1 MKTYSLLVT
10 LQGSAE
16 LTVQAEDE
24 EQATDI
30 ALTLSENFE
39 YMNCW
44 TGTCEVCEEIQ
55 PNEFEV
61 SEAQE
66 HAETY
71 RKMKE
76 EEAAA
81 TA

>member
-10 LQGSAE
+10 VQGSAE

-39 YMNCW
+39 FVNCW
-44 TGTCEVCEEIQ
+44 SGTCGDCEEIQ

-61 SEAQE
+61 SEAQDN
-66 HAETY
+66 AETY
-71 RKMKE
+71 RKMQE